1 METTTKKHGQITN
14 TLQLT
19 SYLEDNNKG
28 KANGKHSPE
37 LFGDFIWC
45 GGPRR
50 LSVVLIS
57 SETGEYL
64 TLVLIY
70 YDITGDPLTYPKLVA
85 SYEEHKKTTTTE
97 QQSKKYNDCK
107 FRIQINN

>member
-1 METTTKKHGQITN
+1 MPECTTNFHDKKHGQITN
-14 TLQLT
+14 ILQLT
-19 SYLEDNNKG
+19 SYLENNNKG

-37 LFGDFIWC
+37 LFGDFVWC

-50 LSVVLIS
+50 FSVVLIS

-70 YDITGDPLTYPKLVA
+70 YDITGDPLTYPRLIA
-85 SYEEHKKTTTTE
+85 SYEEH
-97 QQSKKYNDCK
+97 
-107 FRIQINN
+107 